1 MNKQISRRNLIKLLG
16 VSGVTLPLS
25 GLAGSN
31 PSISKSIKKDII
43 ELGPYAHKGININC
57 FSAIDLKIQLSQM
70 CSEILCF
77 PKIKLKISSLVILK
91 QNKRC

>member
-31 PSISKSIKKDII
+31 PSISKSIKN
-43 ELGPYAHKGININC
+43 PTY
-57 FSAIDLKIQLSQM
+57 LKHYMNFESPETM
-70 CSEILCF
+70 
-77 PKIKLKISSLVILK
+77 
-91 QNKRC
+91 